1 MSPTSGRITSSGV
14 RALASAP
21 HIEPGGVYFILALST
36 GKETEIES
44 EGARPTHP
52 RARAVALHT

>member
-1 MSPTSGRITSSGV
+1 MISGGV

-21 HIEPGGVYFILALST
+21 HLKPLGVYYVLALST
-36 GKETEIES
+36 GKGTEVES

-52 RARAVALHT
+52 RARAVATAHK